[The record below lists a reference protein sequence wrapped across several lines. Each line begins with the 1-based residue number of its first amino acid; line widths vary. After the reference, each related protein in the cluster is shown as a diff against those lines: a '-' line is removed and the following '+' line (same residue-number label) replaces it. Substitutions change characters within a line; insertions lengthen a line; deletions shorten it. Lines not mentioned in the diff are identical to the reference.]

1 METIDNSQLEI
12 DVLQLL
18 KKLWNR
24 KFLIIFVSLIFGG
37 VAQGVSVF
45 LMKPSYTSTTRIY
58 VVNQKDQAQGISTQ
72 DLQAGDYLVKDYQE
86 IIRST
91 DVMQT
96 VVAEKGLTIT
106 PSALAS
112 KVRVST
118 PTGTRI
124 ISISVE
130 DQDPI
135 EASNLTNAVREVA
148 AEKIKTITKVE
159 DVTTLEEAEPPT
171 APSSPNIRRNVSLGV
186 LTGGFLAVAF
196 VLISELLNDRV
207 TRPEDIEEVLGM
219 TLLGVVPEMD

>member
-1 METIDNSQLEI
+1 METTDNGQLEI
-12 DVLQLL
+12 DMLQLM

-24 KFLIIFVSLIFGG
+24 KFLIIFASLILG
-37 VAQGVSVF
+37 VMALVTSVF

-86 IIRST
+86 IIKST
-91 DVMQT
+91 DVMQA

-159 DVTTLEEAEPPT
+159 DVTTLEEAEPST
-171 APSSPNIRRNVSLGV
+171 APSSPNIRRNVLLGI
-186 LTGGFLAVAF
+186 LAGGFLAVAF

-207 TRPEDIEEVLGM
+207 TRPEDVEEVLGM